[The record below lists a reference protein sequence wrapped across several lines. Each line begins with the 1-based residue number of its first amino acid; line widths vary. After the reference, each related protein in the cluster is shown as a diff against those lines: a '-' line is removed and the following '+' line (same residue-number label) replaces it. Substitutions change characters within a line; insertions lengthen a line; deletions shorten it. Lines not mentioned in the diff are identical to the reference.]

1 MAVVVVA
8 AVPPTSIVPSEVI
21 VNSSLAAHVSL
32 EVVEVEIVVLQSPA
46 QAELLYKNKQKTI
59 SSNFFI
65 IFDKHSA
72 KDPEWGKTLNVP
84 TLGCRL
90 PNIGSLKTTMSTEKT
105 TMDRDKV
112 ISFKEVAKEK
122 GLKEPI
128 FSQGLYNWVMF
139 ILSLYTRVR
148 ENLKID
154 FESFVILQVVVSHS
168 LYQLNKT
175 GSKTFSELE
184 DQMTNIAENKKIKN
198 TKLTFA
204 SIADVLNLP
213 RETVR
218 RKVLGLKKN
227 NILLFSTDSGIKLGP
242 AYKTIYKEFVKQTT
256 LDLGTLLKKWKKSG
270 ALENLLE
277 IKNYE

>member
-1 MAVVVVA
+1 M
-8 AVPPTSIVPSEVI
+8 I
-21 VNSSLAAHVSL
+21 
-32 EVVEVEIVVLQSPA
+32 
-46 QAELLYKNKQKTI
+46 
-59 SSNFFI
+59 
-65 IFDKHSA
+65 
-72 KDPEWGKTLNVP
+72 VP

-90 PNIGSLKTTMSTEKT
+90 PIIGSLKTTMGTEKT
-105 TMDRDKV
+105 TMGRDKV
-112 ISFKEVAKEK
+112 ISFEEAAKEK
-122 GLKEPI
+122 GFKEPI
-128 FSQGLYNWVMF
+128 FSQGLYHWVMF

-242 AYKTIYKEFVKQTT
+242 AYKTIYKDFVKQTT
-256 LDLGTLLKKWKKSG
+256 LDLSTLLKKWKKSG

-277 IKNYE
+277 EVKI

>member
-1 MAVVVVA
+1 MISKAQN
-8 AVPPTSIVPSEVI
+8 PDWGKELIVPI
-21 VNSSLAAHVSL
+21 
-32 EVVEVEIVVLQSPA
+32 
-46 QAELLYKNKQKTI
+46 
-59 SSNFFI
+59 
-65 IFDKHSA
+65 
-72 KDPEWGKTLNVP
+72 
-84 TLGCRL
+84 LGCSIPIKGRIKTRMSSEK
-90 PNIGSLKTTMSTEKT
+90 NIM
-105 TMDRDKV
+105 DKV
-112 ISFKEVAKEK
+112 ISFAEIAKEK
-122 GLKEPI
+122 DQREPI
-128 FSQGLYNWVMF
+128 FSQGLYHWVMF

-256 LDLGTLLKKWKKSG
+256 LDLSTLLKKWKKSG

-277 IKNYE
+277 EVKI